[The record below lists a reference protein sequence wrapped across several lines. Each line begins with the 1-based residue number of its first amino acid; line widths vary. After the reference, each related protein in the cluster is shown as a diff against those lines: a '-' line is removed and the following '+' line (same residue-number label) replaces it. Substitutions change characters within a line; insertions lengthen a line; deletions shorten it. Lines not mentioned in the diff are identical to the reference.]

1 MKIIHLTY
9 PLQLPISDLPDEKH
23 VMAIGDFDG
32 LHLGH
37 RNVINHAKYIGSK
50 QNISTSIMTFD
61 PHPREVL
68 GQSIYSRYLTP
79 LQEKMELFKELG
91 LDFCFVVS
99 FDHTFAKVSP
109 ENFVQH
115 MLFLLNV
122 HTVVAGFDFTFGHR
136 GLGTVETLKHL
147 GEPRMDVEVVKPFN
161 LDGYKVSSTFIREQ
175 LHLGHLEQVKKYLGR
190 NYCISGKVVAGDAR
204 GRTIGFP
211 TANLKVKAPYVIP
224 RHGVFA
230 VGLNIAG
237 IEYKGVMNIGIKPTF
252 SSDELNPTLE
262 VHILEFNQDIYGQ
275 DMNIEFISF
284 LRDEE
289 KFASVELL
297 VEQIHRD
304 IKKAEDVFKDKLIY

>member
-9 PLQLPISDLPDEKH
+9 PLKLPNSNYPDKPH

-37 RNVINHAKYIGSK
+37 QNVINHAKYIGDK
-50 QNISTSIMTFD
+50 QNISTSIMTFN

-68 GQSIYSRYLTP
+68 GLSIYSRYLTP
-79 LQEKMELFKELG
+79 FQEKMKLFEG
-91 LDFCFVVS
+91 IGVDYCFVVS
-99 FDHTFAKVSP
+99 FDHSFAKVSP
-109 ENFVQH
+109 EDFVQR

-136 GLGTVETLKHL
+136 GLGTVETLKNL
-147 GEPRMDVEVVKPFN
+147 CEQQMSVEVVKPFN
-161 LDGYKVSSTFIREQ
+161 LNGYKVSSTFIREQ
-175 LHLGHLEQVKKYLGR
+175 LHLGHLECVKKYMGR
-190 NYCISGKVVAGDAR
+190 NYSISGKVVPGESR
-204 GRTIGFP
+204 GKTIGFP

-230 VGLNIAG
+230 VKLNIAG
-237 IEYKGVMNIGIKPTF
+237 IEYKGVMNIGVKPTF

-262 VHILEFNQDIYGQ
+262 VHILNFNHDIYGQ
-275 DMNIEFISF
+275 DLNIEFISF

-289 KFASVELL
+289 KFASIDLL
-297 VEQIHRD
+297 VEQIHKD
-304 IKKAEDVFKDKLIY
+304 IKKAEVVFNA

>member
-1 MKIIHLTY
+1 MKIIYLTY
-9 PLQLPISDLPDEKH
+9 PLQLPNSNYPDKPH

-37 RNVINHAKYIGSK
+37 QNVINHAKYIGDK
-50 QNISTSIMTFD
+50 QNISTSIMTFN

-68 GQSIYSRYLTP
+68 GLSIYSRYLTP
-79 LQEKMELFKELG
+79 FQEKMELFEG
-91 LDFCFVVS
+91 TGVDYCFVVS
-99 FDHTFAKVSP
+99 FDHSFAKVSP
-109 ENFVQH
+109 EDFVQR

-136 GLGTVETLKHL
+136 GLGTVETLKNL
-147 GEPRMDVEVVKPFN
+147 CEQQMGVEVVKPFN

-175 LHLGHLEQVKKYLGR
+175 LHLGHLECVKKYMGR
-190 NYCISGKVVAGDAR
+190 NYSISGKVVPGESR
-204 GRTIGFP
+204 GKTIGFP

-230 VGLNIAG
+230 VKLNIAG
-237 IEYKGVMNIGIKPTF
+237 IEYKGVMNIGVKPTF

-262 VHILEFNQDIYGQ
+262 VHILNFNHDIYGQ
-275 DMNIEFISF
+275 DLNIEFISF

-289 KFASVELL
+289 KFASIDLL
-297 VEQIHRD
+297 VEQIHKD
-304 IKKAEDVFKDKLIY
+304 IKKAEVVFNA